1 MLKGQTSPD
10 WSCLRK
16 PRDKTC
22 IFVYVCIFLSFSN
35 KKTWECNM
43 NVHDITLEWL
53 LWSSWLDRS
62 FIPGVAL
69 IASEKMSGL
78 QNSSASS
85 WMMMMMMM
93 MMMDMK
99 MKKKMMMMVIPIH
112 KGQYILHQKQTST
125 IISSTQMC
133 PGKCPKWI
141 YQVIC
146 LLDSFLIPLVSPYL
160 ILTWYNRSFLILIN
174 GDCSYLILNNPY

>member
-1 MLKGQTSPD
+1 MCVSFCLFQT
-10 WSCLRK
+10 R
-16 PRDKTC
+16 
-22 IFVYVCIFLSFSN
+22 
-35 KKTWECNM
+35 KTWECNM

-93 MMMDMK
+93 MDMK
-99 MKKKMMMMVIPIH
+99 MKKKMMMMMVIPIH

-174 GDCSYLILNNPY
+174 GDCSYLILNNPD

>member
-35 KKTWECNM
+35 KKNMGMQHECKWYY
-43 NVHDITLEWL
+43 VGWL

-85 WMMMMMMM
+85 WMMMMM